1 MQTRSRGDLGGH
13 HPTDDD
19 DDDGATHCAED
30 GGF

>member
-19 DDDGATHCAED
+19 DDGATHCAED